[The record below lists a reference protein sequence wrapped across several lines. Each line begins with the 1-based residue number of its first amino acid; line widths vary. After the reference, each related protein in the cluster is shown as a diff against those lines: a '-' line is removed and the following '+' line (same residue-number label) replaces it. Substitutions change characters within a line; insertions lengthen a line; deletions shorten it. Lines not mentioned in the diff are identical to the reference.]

1 MTRVAIDAV
10 DIYLQESGT
19 AVQVWVSPVRVS
31 TCNLH
36 GKQVKSGVTGVM
48 PAILIRQFISAAG
61 HFANASNTN
70 TTGSGRSHNTSSKAP
85 GRFYVKIVLYS
96 KVLSKNIFSNGFR
109 RRGIRRLA

>member
-70 TTGSGRSHNTSSKAP
+70 TAGSGRSHNTSSKAP
-85 GRFYVKIVLYS
+85 GKF
-96 KVLSKNIFSNGFR
+96 
-109 RRGIRRLA
+109 